1 MASVYEIVTEKII
14 EKMDKGIIPWH
25 QPWHGASQIDGVFG
39 FYRNGVSKRKYTGM
53 NILMLAG
60 CGYDSPD
67 FFTFKQIS
75 DAGAHIRKG
84 EKSEMVV
91 FWKRSQ
97 YLSKPEEGDDDSEA
111 ELKTGL
117 LMRYYNVW
125 NREQIEGLKPPK
137 DVQNADSTTPEAPKI
152 LPIDMAEKVVQGYQ
166 DGPTIAEGVQRAY
179 YSPVI
184 DHVNMPERQS
194 FISAEAWYSTLFHEL
209 THSTGHDKRLNR
221 KDMKIYRNE
230 FRAREELVAEIGAA
244 FLCEH
249 CGIGAPVIENTV
261 AYIQSWKKHLK
272 DDPRIIATAAQQ
284 AQKAANWILGNRNQN
299 KED

>member
-14 EKMDKGIIPWH
+14 EKLDKGIIPWH
-25 QPWHGASQIDGVFG
+25 QPWHGASQIDGILG
-39 FYRNGVSKRKYTGM
+39 YYRNGVSKRKYTGM
-53 NILMLAG
+53 NILMLSG
-60 CGYDSPD
+60 CGYESPD

-75 DAGAHIRKG
+75 DAGAQIRKG

-97 YLSKPEEGDDDSEA
+97 YLSKPEDGDDSEA
-111 ELKTGL
+111 ELKNGL

-125 NREQIEGLKPPK
+125 NRAQIEGLKPPK
-137 DVQNADSTTPEAPKI
+137 DTLVTTDDGPKI
-152 LPIDMAEKVVQGYQ
+152 LPIEQAEKIVQGYT

-179 YSPVI
+179 YSPVV

-194 FISAEAWYSTLFHEL
+194 FVSPESWYSVLFHEL
-209 THSTGHDKRLNR
+209 SHSTGHTSRLNR
-221 KDMKIYRNE
+221 KDMKIYRKE
-230 FRAREELVAEIGAA
+230 FRAREELIAEIGAA

-261 AYIQSWKKHLK
+261 AYVQSWKKHLK

-284 AQKAANWILGNRNQN
+284 AQKAAQWILNNRNQN